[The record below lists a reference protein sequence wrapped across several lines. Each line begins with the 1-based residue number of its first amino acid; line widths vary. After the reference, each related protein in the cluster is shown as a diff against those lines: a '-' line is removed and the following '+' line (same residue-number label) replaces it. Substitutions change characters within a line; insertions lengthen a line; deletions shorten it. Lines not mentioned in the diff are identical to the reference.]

1 MAVRK
6 TTLVKLLTVCISLLY
21 LISCSSVNT
30 LIDTDEHIFWNYNQR
45 LVLGA
50 ALEKVGTRYKA
61 AATGPN
67 GFDCSGLMYYS
78 FSKAN
83 IKMART
89 SASQATMGY
98 SVDVSE
104 AIPGDLLV
112 FADKGRVNH
121 VGVVYQARGGQLKM
135 IHSSSSKGV
144 VIEEVLQ
151 SGYWRS
157 RLVDVRRILD

>member
-1 MAVRK
+1 MIGKIVSDKRYGFL
-6 TTLVKLLTVCISLLY
+6 LVSILFLF
-21 LISCSSVNT
+21 SCSSVNT
-30 LIDTDEHIFWNYNQR
+30 LMDTDEHTFWNQSQR
-45 LVLGA
+45 VVLGA

-61 AATGPN
+61 AATGPH

-78 FSKAN
+78 FSKAD

-98 SVDVSE
+98 SVKVAD

-112 FADKGRVNH
+112 FADRGRVNH
-121 VGVVYQARGGQLKM
+121 VGVVYQIRNGQLKM

-144 VIEEVLQ
+144 VVEEVLQ
-151 SGYWRS
+151 SNYWKS
-157 RLVDVRRILD
+157 RLVDVRRILN